1 MKKIILIISILSLTA
16 CGYHLRQS
24 GALSVKHPNIFLNI
38 SSQSLL
44 KVTLS
49 NVLISSGVKLVGAD
63 SKEMAQLKISKDSLI
78 KHIQSIGA
86 NNRVQEY
93 RLEYD
98 VEYSFDDGEV
108 RSVHIEKDY
117 SFDDQQIAGSQQE
130 EITLRKQLAEDM
142 AWAIVRQ
149 LDQLSK

>member
-1 MKKIILIISILSLTA
+1 MKRLIIIISILFISS

-24 GALSVKHPNIFLNI
+24 GQISTVYPNVYLDI
-38 SSQSLL
+38 SNQSLL
-44 KVTLS
+44 KVSLS
-49 NVLISSGVKLVGAD
+49 NILISSGVNIVDINHVDKNI
-63 SKEMAQLKISKDSLI
+63 LKIHKDSLI

-98 VEYSFDDGEV
+98 VEYSLSEGKV
-108 RSVHIEKDY
+108 NSIHLEKDY

-130 EITLRKQLAEDM
+130 ELNLRKQLAEDM
-142 AWAIVRQ
+142 GWAIVRQ
-149 LDQLSK
+149 INLTIK

>member
-1 MKKIILIISILSLTA
+1 MKKIILLISVLLMSA
-16 CGYHLRQS
+16 CGYHLRQT
-24 GALSVKHPNIFLNI
+24 GALSEKHQNVFLDI

-49 NVLISSGVKLVGAD
+49 NVLISSGVKLVKSD
-63 SKEMAQLKISKDSLI
+63 SEEKTQLKISKDSLV

-98 VEYSFDDGEV
+98 VDYSFDGEEI
-108 RSVHIEKDY
+108 RSVHLEKDY

-130 EITLRKQLAEDM
+130 ELTLRKQMAEDM

-149 LDQLSK
+149 INQVSQ